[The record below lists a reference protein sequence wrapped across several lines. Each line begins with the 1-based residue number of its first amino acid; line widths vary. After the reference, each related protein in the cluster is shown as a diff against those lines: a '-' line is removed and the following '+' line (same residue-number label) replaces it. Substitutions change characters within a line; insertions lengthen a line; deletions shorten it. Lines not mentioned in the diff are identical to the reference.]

1 MKSFLFLSLLCL
13 VTFGIKGQSLN
24 KKIARQLKYSLS
36 EVAKAKVRYPKV
48 VSPRSMRDDTLFM
61 VPSKD
66 WTSGFYAGNLWYTYE
81 LTNDEFWKQKAIEFT
96 APIENEKNDKTTHD
110 LGFKLY
116 CSFGNGYRL
125 SSNPAYK
132 EILLQ
137 SARTLCTRYNPI
149 VGSMRSWDH
158 STDKWAFPV
167 IIDNMMNLD
176 LLFWAFKQT
185 QDSLFYN
192 VAINHANTTMKNHF
206 REDYSSYHVI
216 DYDAK
221 TGKVTKK
228 NTHQGYSHESAWARG
243 QAWALYGFSMCYRE
257 TGNKVYLKQAEK
269 IAEFLLNHPNLPKD
283 LIPYWDFNAPNI
295 PNAPRDVSAATIM
308 ASALYEMSIQ
318 VSEKN
323 KYYREIA
330 DRIMDNVKNNYMC
343 KPKTNGGF
351 LLNNSTGHLPGNH
364 EINVPIVYADY
375 YYLEALLRKRIL
387 DKIKN

>member
-1 MKSFLFLSLLCL
+1 MKSFFFISLMCL

-24 KKIARQLKYSLS
+24 KKITRQLKYSLS
-36 EVAKAKVRYPKV
+36 EVAKAKLRNPKV

-125 SSNPAYK
+125 SSNPAYR

-308 ASALYEMSIQ
+308 ASAFYEMSIQ
-318 VSEKN
+318 VSGKN
-323 KYYREIA
+323 IYYREIA
-330 DRIMDNVKNNYMC
+330 DRIIANVSNNYMC

-351 LLNNSTGHLPGNH
+351 LLNNSTGHLPGKH

>member
-257 TGNKVYLKQAEK
+257 TGNKAYLKQAEK

>member
-1 MKSFLFLSLLCL
+1 MAS
-13 VTFGIKGQSLN
+13 GQSLT
-24 KKIARQLKYSLS
+24 KKITSQLNYSFS
-36 EVAKAKVRYPKV
+36 EIAKSKERNSKL
-48 VSPRSMRDDTLFM
+48 VSPRAMRDDSLFM

-81 LTNDEFWKQKAIEFT
+81 LTNDVFWKQKAMEFT
-96 APIENEKNDKTTHD
+96 APIESEKNDKGTHD

-125 SSNPAYK
+125 NPNPAYK
-132 EILLQ
+132 EVLLQ
-137 SARTLCTRYNPI
+137 SARTLCTRYNPT
-149 VGSMRSWDH
+149 VRSMRSWDH

-176 LLFWAFKQT
+176 LLFWAFKET

-192 VAINHANTTMKNHF
+192 VAVNHANTTMKNHF
-206 REDYSSYHVI
+206 RPDYSSYHVI

-221 TGKVTKK
+221 TGSVTKK

-257 TGNKVYLKQAEK
+257 TGIKSYLEQAEK
-269 IAEFLLNHPNLPKD
+269 VAGFVLNHPNLPKD
-283 LIPYWDFNAPNI
+283 LIPYWDFNAPDI
-295 PNAPRDVSAATIM
+295 PNAPRDVSAAAIM
-308 ASALYEMSIQ
+308 ASAFYEMSTL
-318 VSEKN
+318 VPGKSNNYK
-323 KYYREIA
+323 KIA
-330 DRIMDNVKNNYMC
+330 DQILKNIDKSYWC
-343 KPKTNGGF
+343 KPYTNGGF

-375 YYLEALLRKRIL
+375 YYLEAQVRKRNL
-387 DKIKN
+387 SK

>member
-1 MKSFLFLSLLCL
+1 MKSFFFISLMCL

-24 KKIARQLKYSLS
+24 KKITRQLKYSLS
-36 EVAKAKVRYPKV
+36 EVAKAKLRNPKV

-125 SSNPAYK
+125 SSNPAYR

-308 ASALYEMSIQ
+308 ASAFYEMSIQ
-318 VSEKN
+318 VSGKN
-323 KYYREIA
+323 IYYREIA
-330 DRIMDNVKNNYMC
+330 DRIIANVSNNYMC

-351 LLNNSTGHLPGNH
+351 LLNNSTGHLPGKH

-375 YYLEALLRKRIL
+375 YYLEALLRKRTL

>member
-1 MKSFLFLSLLCL
+1 MKSFFFISLMCL

-24 KKIARQLKYSLS
+24 KKITRQLKYSLS
-36 EVAKAKVRYPKV
+36 EVAKAKLRNPKV

-125 SSNPAYK
+125 SSNPAYR

-308 ASALYEMSIQ
+308 ASAFYEMSIQ
-318 VSEKN
+318 VSGKN
-323 KYYREIA
+323 IYYREIA
-330 DRIMDNVKNNYMC
+330 DRIIANVSNNYMC

-351 LLNNSTGHLPGNH
+351 LLNNSTGHLPGKH

-387 DKIKN
+387 IR

>member
-1 MKSFLFLSLLCL
+1 MCL

-257 TGNKVYLKQAEK
+257 TGNKAYLKQAEK

>member
-36 EVAKAKVRYPKV
+36 EVAKAKVRNPKV

-125 SSNPAYK
+125 SSNPAYR

-308 ASALYEMSIQ
+308 ASAFYEMSIQ
-318 VSEKN
+318 VSGKN

-330 DRIMDNVKNNYMC
+330 DRIIDNVKNNYMC

>member
-1 MKSFLFLSLLCL
+1 MCL

-24 KKIARQLKYSLS
+24 KKITRQLKYSLS
-36 EVAKAKVRYPKV
+36 EVAKAKLRNPKV

-125 SSNPAYK
+125 SSNPAYR

-308 ASALYEMSIQ
+308 ASAFYEMSIQ
-318 VSEKN
+318 VSGKN
-323 KYYREIA
+323 IYYREIA
-330 DRIMDNVKNNYMC
+330 DRIIANVSNNYMC

-351 LLNNSTGHLPGNH
+351 LLNNSTGHLPGKH

-375 YYLEALLRKRIL
+375 YYLEALLRKRTL

>member
-24 KKIARQLKYSLS
+24 KKIARQLKYSLL
-36 EVAKAKVRYPKV
+36 EVAKAKVRNPKA

-132 EILLQ
+132 EILIQ

-149 VGSMRSWDH
+149 VGSMRSWDF

-185 QDSLFYN
+185 KDSLFYN

-206 REDYSSYHVI
+206 RADYSSYHVI
-216 DYDAK
+216 DYDTK
-221 TGKVTKK
+221 TGKATKK
-228 NTHQGYSHESAWARG
+228 NTHQGYSDESAWARG

-257 TGNKVYLKQAEK
+257 TGNKAYLKQAEK
-269 IAEFLLNHPNLPKD
+269 ISEFLLNHPNLPKD
-283 LIPYWDFNAPNI
+283 LTPYWDFNAPNI

-308 ASALYEMSIQ
+308 ASAFYEMSMQ
-318 VSEKN
+318 VSGKN
-323 KYYREIA
+323 KYYSEIA
-330 DRIMDNVKNNYMC
+330 DRIIDNINSNYMC

-351 LLNNSTGHLPGNH
+351 LLNNSTGHLPGKH

-387 DKIKN
+387 NKMKN

>member
-1 MKSFLFLSLLCL
+1 MCL

-24 KKIARQLKYSLS
+24 KKITRQLKYSLS
-36 EVAKAKVRYPKV
+36 EVAKAKLRNPKV

-125 SSNPAYK
+125 SSNPAYR

-308 ASALYEMSIQ
+308 ASAFYEMSIQ
-318 VSEKN
+318 VSGKN
-323 KYYREIA
+323 IYYREIA
-330 DRIMDNVKNNYMC
+330 DRIIANVSNNYMC

-351 LLNNSTGHLPGNH
+351 LLNNSTGHLPGKH

>member
-36 EVAKAKVRYPKV
+36 EVAKAKVRNPKV

-257 TGNKVYLKQAEK
+257 TGNKAYLKQAEK

>member
-1 MKSFLFLSLLCL
+1 MCL

-24 KKIARQLKYSLS
+24 KKITRQLKYSLS
-36 EVAKAKVRYPKV
+36 EVAKAKLRNPKV

-125 SSNPAYK
+125 SSNPAYR

-308 ASALYEMSIQ
+308 ASAFYEMSIQ
-318 VSEKN
+318 VSGKN
-323 KYYREIA
+323 IYYREIA
-330 DRIMDNVKNNYMC
+330 DRIIANVSNNYMC

-351 LLNNSTGHLPGNH
+351 LLNNSTGHLPGKH

-387 DKIKN
+387 IR

>member
-1 MKSFLFLSLLCL
+1 MAKS
-13 VTFGIKGQSLN
+13 
-24 KKIARQLKYSLS
+24 
-36 EVAKAKVRYPKV
+36 KVRNPKL
-48 VSPRSMRDDTLFM
+48 VSPRAMRDDTLFM

-81 LTNDEFWKQKAIEFT
+81 LTKDDFWKQKAIEFT

-125 SSNPAYK
+125 SPNPAYK
-132 EILLQ
+132 DVLLQ
-137 SARTLCTRYNPI
+137 SARTLCTRYNPT
-149 VGSMRSWDH
+149 VGCMRSWDH

-192 VAINHANTTMKNHF
+192 VAVNHANTTMKNHF
-206 REDYSSYHVI
+206 RSDYSSYHVI

-221 TGKVTKK
+221 TGMVTKK

-243 QAWALYGFSMCYRE
+243 QAWALYGYSMCYRE
-257 TGNKVYLKQAEK
+257 TGNKAYLVQAEK
-269 IAEFLLNHPNLPKD
+269 IAEFILNHPNLPKD

-295 PNAPRDVSAATIM
+295 PNAPRDVSAATVM
-308 ASALYEMSIQ
+308 ASAFYEMSMQ
-318 VSEKN
+318 VSGKSR
-323 KYYREIA
+323 YYKEIA
-330 DRIMDNVKNNYMC
+330 DQIIKHVNKNYMC

-364 EINVPIVYADY
+364 EIDVPIVYADY
-375 YYLEALLRKRIL
+375 YYLEALLRKRSL
-387 DKIKN
+387 AKIKK

>member
-36 EVAKAKVRYPKV
+36 EVAKAKVRNPKV

-125 SSNPAYK
+125 SSNPAYR

-176 LLFWAFKQT
+176 LLFWA
-185 QDSLFYN
+185 L
-192 VAINHANTTMKNHF
+192 
-206 REDYSSYHVI
+206 
-216 DYDAK
+216 
-221 TGKVTKK
+221 
-228 NTHQGYSHESAWARG
+228 
-243 QAWALYGFSMCYRE
+243 
-257 TGNKVYLKQAEK
+257 
-269 IAEFLLNHPNLPKD
+269 
-283 LIPYWDFNAPNI
+283 
-295 PNAPRDVSAATIM
+295 
-308 ASALYEMSIQ
+308 
-318 VSEKN
+318 
-323 KYYREIA
+323 
-330 DRIMDNVKNNYMC
+330 
-343 KPKTNGGF
+343 
-351 LLNNSTGHLPGNH
+351 
-364 EINVPIVYADY
+364 
-375 YYLEALLRKRIL
+375 
-387 DKIKN
+387 

>member
-24 KKIARQLKYSLS
+24 KKIARQLKFSLS
-36 EVAKAKVRYPKV
+36 EVAKAKVRNSKV
-48 VSPRSMRDDTLFM
+48 VSPRSMRDDALFM

-125 SSNPAYK
+125 SSNPAYR

-257 TGNKVYLKQAEK
+257 TGIKVYLKQAEK

>member
-1 MKSFLFLSLLCL
+1 MCL

-24 KKIARQLKYSLS
+24 KKITRQLKYSLS
-36 EVAKAKVRYPKV
+36 EVAKAKLRNPKV

-81 LTNDEFWKQKAIEFT
+81 LTNDEFWKHKAIEFT

-125 SSNPAYK
+125 SSNPAYR

-308 ASALYEMSIQ
+308 ASAFYEMSIQ

-323 KYYREIA
+323 KYYTEIA
-330 DRIMDNVKNNYMC
+330 DRIIANVSNNYMC

-351 LLNNSTGHLPGNH
+351 LLNNSTGHLPGKH

>member
-36 EVAKAKVRYPKV
+36 EVAKAKVRNPKV

>member
-36 EVAKAKVRYPKV
+36 EVAKAKVRNPKV

-206 REDYSSYHVI
+206 REDYSSYHII